1 MQKERVLGTIFL
13 LLPLLIIIGFIS
25 GNPFLWLIT
34 DVLIVLAAIAAG
46 IYLITIKK
54 KRAQ

>member
-1 MQKERVLGTIFL
+1 MQKERVLGAILL
-13 LLPLLIIIGFIS
+13 LLPLLVISGFIS

-34 DVLIVLAAIAAG
+34 DVLIVLVAVAAG
-46 IYLITIKK
+46 IYLIITKK